1 MIKLNK
7 IKVCVI
13 STSRA
18 DYGLL
23 RNTIL
28 KIHFDKDF
36 SLDLLITGSHNNKTF
51 GNSISEI
58 EKDNILFTHISF
70 PKSLTSVN
78 IFKTSFSKKIV
89 EFFDRSNPDIIL
101 LLGDRLETFLIA
113 SIAYIQKIPIAHI
126 SGGELTIGSLDD
138 GFRHAITKLSYFHFV
153 SNKEYH
159 NRVLQLGE
167 EKKRVFITGNLA
179 SENIRNLKLI
189 GKSQIEKFYNIKL
202 MNKIIIIT
210 YHPMTL
216 QKNYTAEDF
225 DQLLIALKHF
235 DNIQYIFTSPNID
248 KGHELIN
255 DKIQSFLSLNKSR
268 GHYIKNLGQLN
279 YFSLIK
285 ISNCVIGNSS
295 SGIIEVPMLGKQSIN
310 IGDRQKGRIIPSSVI
325 SSKPY
330 SKAIIRSINQIY
342 YNKKKITRPYQ
353 SKLNASN
360 IILRNLKKLNV
371 NTTKYKLFNDI

>member
-153 SNKEYH
+153 SNKKYH
-159 NRVLQLGE
+159 KRVLQLGE
-167 EKKRVFITGNLA
+167 EKKRIFITGNLA

-255 DKIQSFLSLNKSR
+255 DKIQSFLSFNKSR

-325 SSKPY
+325 SCKPY

-342 YNKKKITRPYQ
+342 YNKKKITRPNH

-371 NTTKYKLFNDI
+371 NTSKYKLFNDI

>member
-89 EFFDRSNPDIIL
+89 EFFDISNPDIIL

-153 SNKEYH
+153 SNKKYH
-159 NRVLQLGE
+159 KRVLQLGE
-167 EKKRVFITGNLA
+167 EKKRIFITGNLA

-255 DKIQSFLSLNKSR
+255 DKIQSFLSFNKSR

-325 SSKPY
+325 SCKPY

-342 YNKKKITRPYQ
+342 YNKKKNYST
-353 SKLNASN
+353 
-360 IILRNLKKLNV
+360 
-371 NTTKYKLFNDI
+371 